1 MTLSNQYPMG
11 FIAHAMLANNITIPE
26 SDEITRYLAEF
37 PSETEAVNALQDAL
51 GDDLASICLGIGY
64 TILFNIHHSGMPRGL
79 DAYLS
84 LLPARPSI
92 GDPKGNAADTL

>member
-1 MTLSNQYPMG
+1 MTHTNLYPMG

-37 PSETEAVNALQDAL
+37 PSETEAVNALHDAL

-84 LLPARPSI
+84 LLPARPSMV
-92 GDPKGNAADTL
+92 DPEGNAADTL